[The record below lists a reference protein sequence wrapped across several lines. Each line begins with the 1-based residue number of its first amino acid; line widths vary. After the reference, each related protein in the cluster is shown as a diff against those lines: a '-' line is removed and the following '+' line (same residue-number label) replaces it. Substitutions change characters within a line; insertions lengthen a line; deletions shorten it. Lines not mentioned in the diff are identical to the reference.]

1 MNARADWGGVSRPS
15 SQAWIATGSSCRWPS
30 MIPAVRCWS
39 SACTPPWP
47 MRPSRWSVPP
57 RRFTRVHSSTR
68 GGNRKNSPDSMACE
82 MRTMSCGTT
91 RPAPRFRCPT
101 SLLPICPS
109 GRPTASPDALSSVR
123 GARFQSRCQMGVS
136 PSSTALPSRP
146 GRKPQPSSTIRTTGV
161 RGPRLFA
168 ILEGMQSSRALRAL
182 PVVLWLAPCLS
193 LAAQARYRVTTDG
206 AWFYQEPEGKRLA
219 RLARGTIV
227 VGGES
232 RDAWQGVTLEG
243 WIFATSVGPTPRAGY
258 DLAVT
263 RAPEENLRSAPA
275 GALIG
280 RLPRGFVL
288 NKVAEG
294 TSGNWVHVL
303 RAGWVEKAAVESLA
317 QVASSDPDSGGPTP
331 GPRPGAPA
339 TPGHGPGVGPPDT
352 NSSPTAPVDPSRV
365 ESARRTVLYRAP
377 EGAPTGTLAPSAPL
391 RVLGRSG
398 DWTRIEI
405 DGWVRSGDLQA
416 APAGVLV
423 GVSAAELRAEPQ
435 RYVGQVL
442 RWTLQFIA
450 VQKADELRPDIP
462 NGATY
467 LLARGPLPERGFV
480 YVVVPEAKRLQ
491 LDALTPLATVQVTA
505 RVRAGRTRFLGNPV
519 LDLMSLETLP

>member
-1 MNARADWGGVSRPS
+1 
-15 SQAWIATGSSCRWPS
+15 
-30 MIPAVRCWS
+30 
-39 SACTPPWP
+39 
-47 MRPSRWSVPP
+47 
-57 RRFTRVHSSTR
+57 
-68 GGNRKNSPDSMACE
+68 
-82 MRTMSCGTT
+82 
-91 RPAPRFRCPT
+91 
-101 SLLPICPS
+101 
-109 GRPTASPDALSSVR
+109 
-123 GARFQSRCQMGVS
+123 
-136 PSSTALPSRP
+136 
-146 GRKPQPSSTIRTTGV
+146 
-161 RGPRLFA
+161 
-168 ILEGMQSSRALRAL
+168 MQSSRALRAL

-280 RLPRGFVL
+280 KLPQGSVL

-398 DWTRIEI
+398 DWTRVELE
-405 DGWVRSGDLQA
+405 GWVKSTDLEI
-416 APAGVLV
+416 APPGVLM
-423 GVSAAELRAEPQ
+423 GITAAELRTDPQ
-435 RYVGQVL
+435 RYAGQVL
-442 RWTLQFIA
+442 RWTLQYIA
-450 VQKADELRPDIP
+450 AQQADELRPEIP
-462 NGATY
+462 SGSRY
-467 LLARGPLPERGFV
+467 FLARGPLPEHGFV
-480 YVVVPEAKRLQ
+480 YVIVPEAKRPQ
-491 LDALTPLATVQVTA
+491 LESLSPLATIQVTA
-505 RVRAGRTRFLGNPV
+505 RVRTGRTRFLGNPV
-519 LDLMSLETLP
+519 LDLISLETLP